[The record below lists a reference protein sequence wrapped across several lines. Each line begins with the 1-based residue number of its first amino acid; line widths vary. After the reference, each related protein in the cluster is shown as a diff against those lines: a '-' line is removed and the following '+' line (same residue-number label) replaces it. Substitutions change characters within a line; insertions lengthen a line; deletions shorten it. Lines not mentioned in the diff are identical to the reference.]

1 MRKCQGIQY
10 VQNALYDSPPCNK
23 NLPSFYQTVTPS
35 SPRLTKLTPCVRA
48 LASKALAMSND
59 LVHGIDRVVAITVM
73 GEGVLQSSDAGDD
86 CRDELAELKRG
97 G

>member
-1 MRKCQGIQY
+1 MRA
-10 VQNALYDSPPCNK
+10 V
-23 NLPSFYQTVTPS
+23 
-35 SPRLTKLTPCVRA
+35 
-48 LASKALAMSND
+48 ASKALVMSND
-59 LVHGIDRVVAITVM
+59 LVEEIGRVVAITVM

>member
-1 MRKCQGIQY
+1 
-10 VQNALYDSPPCNK
+10 
-23 NLPSFYQTVTPS
+23 
-35 SPRLTKLTPCVRA
+35 
-48 LASKALAMSND
+48 MSND

>member
-1 MRKCQGIQY
+1 MRA
-10 VQNALYDSPPCNK
+10 V
-23 NLPSFYQTVTPS
+23 
-35 SPRLTKLTPCVRA
+35 
-48 LASKALAMSND
+48 ASKALVMSND
-59 LVHGIDRVVAITVM
+59 LVEEIDRVVAITVM